1 MKDKDLETM
10 KEHKTM
16 RTKKIILA
24 WTLYNHIGKR
34 EEKKYLLAS
43 TPLWP

>member
-16 RTKKIILA
+16 RTKKILA

-34 EEKKYLLAS
+34 EEKK
-43 TPLWP
+43 